1 MYLVRDI
8 MHCKPGKVREM
19 LGKFKSMS
27 ALMSKMGTKPPKLYT
42 DVSGEKFW
50 TIVAEFEAESMDGFM
65 KDMEKEMSNPEAQKI
80 MTGYH
85 ELVLAGRREIYK
97 VEG

>member
-27 ALMSKMGTKPPKLYT
+27 GLMAKTGAKPPKLYT
-42 DVSGEKFW
+42 DVSGERFW
-50 TIVAEFEAESMDGFM
+50 TIIAEFEVESMDGFM
-65 KDMEKEMSNPEAQKI
+65 TDMEKEMSNPEAQKI

-85 ELVLAGRREIYK
+85 DLVKEGRREIYK

>member
-19 LGKFKSMS
+19 LEKFKGIS
-27 ALMSKMGTKPPKLYT
+27 ALMAKSGSKSPKLYT
-42 DVSGEKFW
+42 DVSGERFW
-50 TIVAEFEAESMDGFM
+50 TIVAEFEVASMDGFM
-65 KDMEKEMSNPEAQKI
+65 TEMEKEMSNPEAQKI
-80 MTGYH
+80 MKGYH
-85 ELVLAGRREIYK
+85 DLVQEGRREIFK